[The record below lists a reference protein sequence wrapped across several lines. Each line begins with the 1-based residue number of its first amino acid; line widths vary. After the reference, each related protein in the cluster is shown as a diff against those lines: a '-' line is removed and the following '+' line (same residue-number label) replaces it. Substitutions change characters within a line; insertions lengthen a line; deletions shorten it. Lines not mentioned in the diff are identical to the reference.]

1 MSVPRAIPPSAIPRP
16 AIRPP
21 AMLLLDIGNSR
32 IKWAG
37 LQGSYRRGQR
47 FAARGAI
54 DLERFDARGGAME
67 RLLESMGTRMRI
79 VACNVA
85 GAAVE
90 RRLRSLARRAA
101 AHAPQ
106 FVRSAATAAGVRNA
120 YAEPWR
126 LGADRWAA
134 LIGAHFEHPGRP
146 LCLVAVGTALTIDL
160 LDERG
165 RHRGGS
171 IIPGPELMI
180 KALLER
186 TAGIRRR
193 AGRNATQA
201 MARAGA
207 ASGLFARDTRSAVTA
222 GAVNAAAAL
231 IGESM
236 RAARELLGR
245 NPRLILSGGAADQV
259 GSRLRVPYRREDELV
274 LRGLAVLRSGRSQF
288 D

>member
-1 MSVPRAIPPSAIPRP
+1 MSARP
-16 AIRPP
+16 ATLLP

-32 IKWAG
+32 IKWAR

-47 FAARGAI
+47 FDARGAV
-54 DLERFDARGGAME
+54 DLERFDARGAAVE
-67 RLLESMGTRMRI
+67 LQLKSMGSRVRI

-85 GAAVE
+85 GAPVE
-90 RRLRSLARRAA
+90 RRLRVLARRAGA
-101 AHAPQ
+101 RAPQ
-106 FVRSAATAAGVRNA
+106 FVRSAAAAAGVRNA

-134 LIGAHFEHPGRP
+134 LIGARFEHPGRA
-146 LCLVAVGTALTIDL
+146 LCLVAAGTALTIDL

-180 KALLER
+180 KALLDR

-193 AGRNATQA
+193 AGRSAPQLL
-201 MARAGA
+201 ARAGA
-207 ASGLFARDTRSAVTA
+207 SPGLFARDTRGAVTA

-245 NPRLILSGGAADQV
+245 HPRLILSGGAAGTV
-259 GSRLRVPYRREDELV
+259 GSRLRLRYSLEDDLV
-274 LRGLAVLRSGRSQF
+274 LRGLAVLRSGLAQF
-288 D
+288 E

>member
-1 MSVPRAIPPSAIPRP
+1 MTA
-16 AIRPP
+16 PP
-21 AMLLLDIGNSR
+21 AVLLLDIGNSR
-32 IKWAG
+32 IKWARLPASSHRG
-37 LQGSYRRGQR
+37 YRRGQR

-54 DLERFDARGGAME
+54 DLERFDARGAALE
-67 RLLESMGTRMRI
+67 RLLVSMGPLSRI
-79 VACNVA
+79 VVCNVA

-90 RRLRSLARRAA
+90 RRVRALARRAGVR
-101 AHAPQ
+101 APQ
-106 FVRSAATAAGVRNA
+106 FIRSSAAAAGVRNA

-134 LIGAHFEHPGRP
+134 LIGAHFEYPGRA
-146 LCLVAVGTALTIDL
+146 LCLAAVGTALTIDL

-180 KALLER
+180 KSLLER

-193 AGRNATQA
+193 AGPNATQA
-201 MARAGA
+201 MARAA
-207 ASGLFARDTRSAVTA
+207 ASPGLFARDTRGAVTA
-222 GAVNAAAAL
+222 GALNAAAAL

-236 RAARELLGR
+236 RAARRLLGR
-245 NPRLILSGGAADQV
+245 SPRLILSGGGAGKV
-259 GSRLRVPYRREDELV
+259 GSRLRVPFRRGDELV
-274 LRGLAVLRSGRSQF
+274 LRGLAVLRSGQAQL

>member
-1 MSVPRAIPPSAIPRP
+1 VTAPPVMPLP
-16 AIRPP
+16 AT
-21 AMLLLDIGNSR
+21 LLLDIGNSR
-32 IKWAG
+32 IKWAR
-37 LQGSYRRGQR
+37 LPGSSRRGYRRGQR

-54 DLERFDARGGAME
+54 DLERFDARGAALE
-67 RLLESMGTRMRI
+67 KLLVSMGSLARI

-85 GAAVE
+85 GTAVE
-90 RRLRSLARRAA
+90 RRLRALARRTGVR
-101 AHAPQ
+101 APQ
-106 FVRSAATAAGVRNA
+106 FVRSAAAAAGVHNA

-134 LIGAHFEHPGRP
+134 LIGAHFEYPGRA

-160 LDERG
+160 LDARG

-193 AGRNATQA
+193 AGPNATQA

-207 ASGLFARDTRSAVTA
+207 SPGLFARDTRGAVTA

-236 RAARELLGR
+236 RAARQLLGR
-245 NPRLILSGGAADQV
+245 SPRLILSGGGARKV
-259 GSRLRVPYRREDELV
+259 GSRLRQPYRRADELV
-274 LRGLAVLRSGRSQF
+274 LRGLAVLRSGQAQL

>member
-1 MSVPRAIPPSAIPRP
+1 MSASRAMRL
-16 AIRPP
+16 P

-32 IKWAG
+32 IKWAR

-47 FAARGAI
+47 FAARGAV
-54 DLERFDARGGAME
+54 DLVRFDARGAALE
-67 RLLESMGTRMRI
+67 SLLESMGPRVRI

-90 RRLRSLARRAA
+90 RRLRLLARRTGAR
-101 AHAPQ
+101 APK
-106 FVRSAATAAGVRNA
+106 FVRSAAAAAGVRNA

-134 LIGAHFEHPGRP
+134 LIGARFEHPGRA
-146 LCLVAVGTALTIDL
+146 LCLVAAGTALTIDL

-193 AGRNATQA
+193 AGGDAPRLL
-201 MARAGA
+201 ARAGA
-207 ASGLFARDTRSAVTA
+207 SPGLFARDTRGAVTA

-236 RAARELLGR
+236 RAARVLLGR
-245 NPRLILSGGAADQV
+245 NPRLILSGGAAGQV
-259 GSRLRVPYRREDELV
+259 GSRLRVRYALEDELV
-274 LRGLAVLRSGRSQF
+274 LRGLAVLRSGQAQF

>member
-1 MSVPRAIPPSAIPRP
+1 MSARP
-16 AIRPP
+16 AKLLP
-21 AMLLLDIGNSR
+21 ATLLLDIGNSR
-32 IKWAG
+32 IKWAR

-47 FAARGAI
+47 FAARGAV
-54 DLERFDARGGAME
+54 DLERFDARGAA
-67 RLLESMGTRMRI
+67 LEQLVQSMTPRARI

-90 RRLRSLARRAA
+90 RRLRALARRAGA
-101 AHAPQ
+101 RAPQ
-106 FVRSAATAAGVRNA
+106 FVRSAAAAAGVRNA

-134 LIGAHFEHPGRP
+134 LIGARFEHPGRA
-146 LCLVAVGTALTIDL
+146 LCLVAAGTALTIDL

-193 AGRNATQA
+193 AGRSAPQLL
-201 MARAGA
+201 ARAGA
-207 ASGLFARDTRSAVTA
+207 SPGLFARDTRGAVTA

-245 NPRLILSGGAADQV
+245 NPRLILSGGAAGKV
-259 GSRLRVPYRREDELV
+259 GSRLRVPYSLEDELV
-274 LRGLAVLRSGRSQF
+274 LRGLAVLRSGLAQF
-288 D
+288 E

>member
-1 MSVPRAIPPSAIPRP
+1 VKA
-16 AIRPP
+16 PP
-21 AMLLLDIGNSR
+21 AVLLLDIGNSR
-32 IKWAG
+32 IKWAR
-37 LQGSYRRGQR
+37 LPGSYRRGQR

-54 DLERFDARGGAME
+54 DLERFDARGAALE
-67 RLLESMGTRMRI
+67 KLLESTGSLGSLPRI

-90 RRLRSLARRAA
+90 RRLRAVARRAG
-101 AHAPQ
+101 APRPH
-106 FVRSAATAAGVRNA
+106 FVRSAAAAAGVRNA

-134 LIGAHFEHPGRP
+134 LIGARFEHPGRA
-146 LCLVAVGTALTIDL
+146 LCLVAVGTAMTIDL
-160 LDERG
+160 LDEHG

-207 ASGLFARDTRSAVTA
+207 SPGLFARDTRGAVTA

-236 RAARELLGR
+236 RAARGLLGR
-245 NPRLILSGGAADQV
+245 TPRLILSGGAAGRV
-259 GSRLRVPYRREDELV
+259 GSRLHVPYRRGDELV
-274 LRGLAVLRSGRSQF
+274 LRGLAVLRSGHAQF

>member
-1 MSVPRAIPPSAIPRP
+1 MTTSTAL
-16 AIRPP
+16 
-21 AMLLLDIGNSR
+21 LLLDIGNSR
-32 IKWAG
+32 IKWAR
-37 LQGSYRRGQR
+37 LPESYRRGQR
-47 FAARGAI
+47 FSARGVI
-54 DLERFDARGGAME
+54 DLERFHARGGALE
-67 RLLESMGTRMRI
+67 RLLASIGSRTRI

-90 RRLRSLARRAA
+90 RHLRSLARRSGVC
-101 AHAPQ
+101 APQ
-106 FVRSAATAAGVRNA
+106 FVRSVAAAGGVRNA
-120 YAEPWR
+120 YGEPWR

-134 LIGAHFEHPGRP
+134 LIGARFEHPGQA
-146 LCLVAVGTALTIDL
+146 LCLVAVGTAMTIDL

-171 IIPGPELMI
+171 IIPAPELMI
-180 KALLER
+180 RALLER

-193 AGRNATQA
+193 AGRNAARA
-201 MARAGA
+201 MAGAGA
-207 ASGLFARDTRSAVTA
+207 SPGLFARDTRGAVTG

-245 NPRLILSGGAADQV
+245 RPRLLLSGGAAGKV
-259 GSRLRVPYRREDELV
+259 GSRLRVPYRPGDDLV
-274 LRGLAVLRSGRSQF
+274 LRGLAVLRSRPVQF

>member
-1 MSVPRAIPPSAIPRP
+1 
-16 AIRPP
+16 
-21 AMLLLDIGNSR
+21 MLLLDIGNSR
-32 IKWAG
+32 IKWAR
-37 LQGSYRRGQR
+37 LPGSYRRGQR
-47 FAARGAI
+47 FATRGAV
-54 DLERFDARGGAME
+54 DLKRFDARGAVLE
-67 RLLESMGTRMRI
+67 RLLQSAGARPRI

-90 RRLRSLARRAA
+90 RRLRALARRAGA
-101 AHAPQ
+101 RAPQ
-106 FVRSAATAAGVRNA
+106 FIRSAAAAAGVRNA

-134 LIGAHFEHPGRP
+134 LIGARFEHPGRA

-165 RHRGGS
+165 RHRGGC

-193 AGRNATQA
+193 AGRNAAQA
-201 MARAGA
+201 MARSGA
-207 ASGLFARDTRSAVTA
+207 SPGLFARDTRGAVTG

-245 NPRLILSGGAADQV
+245 SPRLVLSGGAAGEGRIAAARAV
-259 GSRLRVPYRREDELV
+259 STRR
-274 LRGLAVLRSGRSQF
+274 
-288 D
+288 

>member
-1 MSVPRAIPPSAIPRP
+1 MSARP
-16 AIRPP
+16 ATLLP

-32 IKWAG
+32 IKWAR

-47 FAARGAI
+47 FAARGVV
-54 DLERFDARGGAME
+54 DLERFDARGAA
-67 RLLESMGTRMRI
+67 LELQLKSMGPLARI

-90 RRLRSLARRAA
+90 RRLRALARRAGA
-101 AHAPQ
+101 RAPQ
-106 FVRSAATAAGVRNA
+106 FVRSAAVAAGVRNA

-134 LIGAHFEHPGRP
+134 LIGARFEHPGRA
-146 LCLVAVGTALTIDL
+146 LCLVAAGTALTIDL

-193 AGRNATQA
+193 AGRNATQLL
-201 MARAGA
+201 ARAGA
-207 ASGLFARDTRSAVTA
+207 SPGLFARDTRGAVTA

-245 NPRLILSGGAADQV
+245 NPRLILSGGAAGTV
-259 GSRLRVPYRREDELV
+259 GSRLRVPYSLEDELV
-274 LRGLAVLRSGRSQF
+274 LRGLAVLHSGLAQF
-288 D
+288 E

>member
-1 MSVPRAIPPSAIPRP
+1 VTA
-16 AIRPP
+16 PP
-21 AMLLLDIGNSR
+21 AVLLLDIGNSR
-32 IKWAG
+32 IKWARLPG
-37 LQGSYRRGQR
+37 ASERGYRRGQR
-47 FAARGAI
+47 FAARGAL
-54 DLERFDARGGAME
+54 DLERFDARGAALE
-67 RLLESMGTRMRI
+67 KLLVSTGSRSRI
-79 VACNVA
+79 VVCNVA

-90 RRLRSLARRAA
+90 RRLRALARRAGVR
-101 AHAPQ
+101 APQ
-106 FVRSAATAAGVRNA
+106 FIRSAASAAGVRNA

-134 LIGAHFEHPGRP
+134 LIGAHYEYPGQA

-193 AGRNATQA
+193 AGPKATVA

-207 ASGLFARDTRSAVTA
+207 SPGLFARDTRGAVAA

-236 RAARELLGR
+236 RAARKLLGR
-245 NPRLILSGGAADQV
+245 SPRLILSGGGAGKV
-259 GSRLRVPYRREDELV
+259 GSRLRVPYRRGDELV
-274 LRGLAVLRSGRSQF
+274 LRGLAVLRSGQAQL

>member
-1 MSVPRAIPPSAIPRP
+1 MKA
-16 AIRPP
+16 PP
-21 AMLLLDIGNSR
+21 AVLLLDIGNSR
-32 IKWAG
+32 IKWAR
-37 LQGSYRRGQR
+37 LAGSYRRGQR

-54 DLERFDARGGAME
+54 DLERFDARGAALE
-67 RLLESMGTRMRI
+67 KLLESMGSLPCI

-90 RRLRSLARRAA
+90 RRLRAVARRAGA
-101 AHAPQ
+101 RRPQ
-106 FVRSAATAAGVRNA
+106 FVRSAAAAAGVRNS
-120 YAEPWR
+120 YSEPWR

-134 LIGAHFEHPGRP
+134 LIGARFEHPGRA
-146 LCLVAVGTALTIDL
+146 LCLVAVGTAMTIDL

-207 ASGLFARDTRSAVTA
+207 SPGLFARDTRDAVTA

-236 RAARELLGR
+236 RAARGLLGR
-245 NPRLILSGGAADQV
+245 NPRLILSGGAAGKV
-259 GSRLRVPYRREDELV
+259 GSRLHLPYRRGDELV
-274 LRGLAVLRSGRSQF
+274 LRGLAVLRSGHAQF

>member
-1 MSVPRAIPPSAIPRP
+1 MSASRAMPL
-16 AIRPP
+16 P

-32 IKWAG
+32 IKWAR

-47 FAARGAI
+47 FAARGAV
-54 DLERFDARGGAME
+54 DLVRFDARGAALE
-67 RLLESMGTRMRI
+67 SLLESTGPRVRI

-85 GAAVE
+85 GAAVAG
-90 RRLRSLARRAA
+90 RLRLLARRTGARV
-101 AHAPQ
+101 PQ
-106 FVRSAATAAGVRNA
+106 FVRSAAAAAGVRNA

-134 LIGAHFEHPGRP
+134 LIGARFENPGRA
-146 LCLVAVGTALTIDL
+146 LCLVAAGTALTIDL

-193 AGRNATQA
+193 AGGNAPRLLL
-201 MARAGA
+201 ARAGA
-207 ASGLFARDTRSAVTA
+207 SPGLFARDTRGAVTA

-236 RAARELLGR
+236 RAARVLLGR
-245 NPRLILSGGAADQV
+245 NPRLILSGGAAGQV
-259 GSRLRVPYRREDELV
+259 GSRLRVRYALEDELV
-274 LRGLAVLRSGRSQF
+274 LRGLAVLRSGQAQF

>member
-1 MSVPRAIPPSAIPRP
+1 MSARP
-16 AIRPP
+16 ATLLP
-21 AMLLLDIGNSR
+21 ATLLLDIGNSR
-32 IKWAG
+32 VKWAR

-47 FAARGAI
+47 FDARGAI
-54 DLERFDARGGAME
+54 ALERFDARGAALELQLKAMGP
-67 RLLESMGTRMRI
+67 RARI

-90 RRLRSLARRAA
+90 RRLRVLARRAGA
-101 AHAPQ
+101 RAPQ
-106 FVRSAATAAGVRNA
+106 FVRSAAAAAGVRNA

-134 LIGAHFEHPGRP
+134 LIGARSEHPGRA
-146 LCLVAVGTALTIDL
+146 LCLVAAGTALTIDL

-180 KALLER
+180 NALLER

-193 AGRNATQA
+193 AGRSAPQLL
-201 MARAGA
+201 ARAGA
-207 ASGLFARDTRSAVTA
+207 SPGLFARDTRGAVTA
-222 GAVNAAAAL
+222 GTVNAAAAL

-245 NPRLILSGGAADQV
+245 NPRLILSGGAAGKV
-259 GSRLRVPYRREDELV
+259 GSRLRLRYSLEDELV
-274 LRGLAVLRSGRSQF
+274 LRGLAVLRSGLAQF
-288 D
+288 E

>member
-1 MSVPRAIPPSAIPRP
+1 MSTRP
-16 AIRPP
+16 AMLLPV
-21 AMLLLDIGNSR
+21 MLLLDIGNSR
-32 IKWAG
+32 IKWAR

-47 FAARGAI
+47 FAARGAV
-54 DLERFDARGGAME
+54 DLPRFDARGGTLE
-67 RLLESMGTRMRI
+67 RLLESMGPRARI

-90 RRLRSLARRAA
+90 RRLRVLARRAGVR
-101 AHAPQ
+101 APQ
-106 FVRSAATAAGVRNA
+106 FVRSTAAAAGVRNA

-134 LIGAHFEHPGRP
+134 LIGARFEHPGRA
-146 LCLVAVGTALTIDL
+146 LCLVAAGTALTIDL

-193 AGRNATQA
+193 AGGNSPEA

-207 ASGLFARDTRSAVTA
+207 SPGLFARDTRGAVTG

-231 IGESM
+231 ITESM
-236 RAARELLGR
+236 RAARDLLGR
-245 NPRLILSGGAADQV
+245 RPRLILSGGAAVQV
-259 GSRLRVPYRREDELV
+259 AARLRAPYALEDELV
-274 LRGLAVLRSGRSQF
+274 LRGLAVLRSGHAQF

>member
-1 MSVPRAIPPSAIPRP
+1 VKA
-16 AIRPP
+16 PP
-21 AMLLLDIGNSR
+21 AVLLLDIGNSR
-32 IKWAG
+32 IKWAR
-37 LQGSYRRGQR
+37 LPGSYRRGQR

-54 DLERFDARGGAME
+54 DLERFDARGAALE
-67 RLLESMGTRMRI
+67 KLLESMGSLPRI

-90 RRLRSLARRAA
+90 RRLRAVARRAGA
-101 AHAPQ
+101 RRPQ
-106 FVRSAATAAGVRNA
+106 FVRSAAAAAGVRNA

-134 LIGAHFEHPGRP
+134 LVGARFEHPGQA
-146 LCLVAVGTALTIDL
+146 LCLVAVGTAMTIDL

-207 ASGLFARDTRSAVTA
+207 SPGLFARDTRGAVTA

-231 IGESM
+231 IGESV
-236 RAARELLGR
+236 RAARGLLGR
-245 NPRLILSGGAADQV
+245 NPRLILSGGAAGKI
-259 GSRLRVPYRREDELV
+259 GSRLRVPYRRGDELV
-274 LRGLAVLRSGRSQF
+274 LRGLAVLRSGQAQL

>member
-1 MSVPRAIPPSAIPRP
+1 MRAAP
-16 AIRPP
+16 AL
-21 AMLLLDIGNSR
+21 LLLDIGNSR
-32 IKWAG
+32 IKWAR
-37 LQGSYRRGQR
+37 LPGSYRRGQR

-54 DLERFDARGGAME
+54 DLEGFDARDAALE
-67 RLLESMGTRMRI
+67 RLLVSMGSHSRI

-90 RRLRSLARRAA
+90 RRLRVLARRVGAR
-101 AHAPQ
+101 APQ
-106 FVRSAATAAGVRNA
+106 FIRSAAAAAGVRNA

-134 LIGAHFEHPGRP
+134 LIGARFEHPGRP

-180 KALLER
+180 KALFER
-186 TAGIRRR
+186 TAGIQRR
-193 AGRNATQA
+193 AGRNAAQA

-207 ASGLFARDTRSAVTA
+207 SPGLFARDTRGAVTA

-231 IGESM
+231 IMESM
-236 RAARELLGR
+236 HAARALLGR
-245 NPRLILSGGAADQV
+245 KPQLILSGGAAGKV
-259 GSRLRVPYRREDELV
+259 AARLRAPYRRGDDLV
-274 LRGLAVLRSGRSQF
+274 LRGLAVQRSGQAQF

>member
-1 MSVPRAIPPSAIPRP
+1 V
-16 AIRPP
+16 
-21 AMLLLDIGNSR
+21 LLLDIGNSR
-32 IKWAG
+32 IKWAR
-37 LQGSYRRGQR
+37 LPGSYRRGQR
-47 FAARGAI
+47 FAARGAL
-54 DLERFDARGGAME
+54 DLKRFDAPGAGLE
-67 RLLESMGTRMRI
+67 RLLESMGSLARI
-79 VACNVA
+79 VVCNVA

-90 RRLRSLARRAA
+90 RRLRAVARRAGA
-101 AHAPQ
+101 RAPQ
-106 FVRSAATAAGVRNA
+106 FVRSAAIAAGVRNA

-134 LIGAHFEHPGRP
+134 LIGARFEHPGRT

-201 MARAGA
+201 MAHPGA
-207 ASGLFARDTRSAVTA
+207 PPGLFARDTRGAVRA

-245 NPRLILSGGAADQV
+245 NPRLILSGGAAAKV
-259 GSRLRVPYRREDELV
+259 ASRLRVPYRRDDELV
-274 LRGLAVLRSGRSQF
+274 LRGLAVLRSVQSQF

>member
-1 MSVPRAIPPSAIPRP
+1 MRAPSAMRLP
-16 AIRPP
+16 AT
-21 AMLLLDIGNSR
+21 LLLDIGNSR
-32 IKWAG
+32 IKWAR
-37 LQGSYRRGQR
+37 LPAAAGSAYRRGRR

-54 DLERFDARGGAME
+54 DLERFDARGAALE
-67 RLLESMGTRMRI
+67 RLLTSMGSSSRI

-90 RRLRSLARRAA
+90 RRLRALARRSGVR
-101 AHAPQ
+101 APQ
-106 FVRSAATAAGVRNA
+106 FIRSAAAAAGVRNA

-134 LIGAHFEHPGRP
+134 LIGAHFEYPGRA

-193 AGRNATQA
+193 AGPKATQA
-201 MARAGA
+201 MARAGV
-207 ASGLFARDTRSAVTA
+207 SPGLFARDTRGAVTG
-222 GAVNAAAAL
+222 GALNAAAAL
-231 IGESM
+231 IGESV
-236 RAARELLGR
+236 RAARQLLGHS
-245 NPRLILSGGAADQV
+245 PRLVLSGGGAGKV
-259 GSRLRVPYRREDELV
+259 GSRLRVPYLRGDELV
-274 LRGLAVLRSGRSQF
+274 LRGLAVLRSRPAQF

>member
-1 MSVPRAIPPSAIPRP
+1 MRA
-16 AIRPP
+16 PP
-21 AMLLLDIGNSR
+21 AVLLLDIGNSR
-32 IKWAG
+32 IKWAR
-37 LQGSYRRGQR
+37 LSGSYRRGQR

-54 DLERFDARGGAME
+54 DLERFEARGAALE
-67 RLLESMGTRMRI
+67 RLLESMGSLARI

-90 RRLRSLARRAA
+90 RRLRAVARRAGTRT
-101 AHAPQ
+101 PQ
-106 FVRSAATAAGVRNA
+106 FVRSAAAAAGVRNA

-134 LIGAHFEHPGRP
+134 LIGARFEHPGRA

-160 LDERG
+160 LDEHG

-207 ASGLFARDTRSAVTA
+207 SPGLFARDTRGAVTA

-236 RAARELLGR
+236 RAARDLLGR
-245 NPRLILSGGAADQV
+245 SPRLILSGGAAAKV
-259 GSRLRVPYRREDELV
+259 GSRLRVPYRPGDELV
-274 LRGLAVLRSGRSQF
+274 LRGLAVLRSGHAQF

>member
-1 MSVPRAIPPSAIPRP
+1 VTA
-16 AIRPP
+16 PP
-21 AMLLLDIGNSR
+21 AVLLLDIGNSR
-32 IKWAG
+32 IKWARLPAPSQRG
-37 LQGSYRRGQR
+37 YRRGQR

-54 DLERFDARGGAME
+54 DLERFDARGAALE
-67 RLLESMGTRMRI
+67 RLLVSMGPLSRI
-79 VACNVA
+79 VVCNVA
-85 GAAVE
+85 GAEVE
-90 RRLRSLARRAA
+90 RRVRALARRAGVR
-101 AHAPQ
+101 APQ
-106 FVRSAATAAGVRNA
+106 FIRSAASAAGVRNA

-134 LIGAHFEHPGRP
+134 LIGAHFEYPGRA

-193 AGRNATQA
+193 AGPNATQA
-201 MARAGA
+201 MARAA
-207 ASGLFARDTRSAVTA
+207 ASRGLFARDTRGAVTA
-222 GAVNAAAAL
+222 GALNAAAAL

-245 NPRLILSGGAADQV
+245 SPRLILSGGGAGKV
-259 GSRLRVPYRREDELV
+259 GSRLRVPYRRGDELV
-274 LRGLAVLRSGRSQF
+274 LRGLAVLRSGQAQL